1 MPSTPHKN
9 LSQTYNS
16 YNSFVEDRKLLY
28 SLNFPYST
36 EKEAEKSQYY
46 HCTHKIFCTAFG
58 VTGYSGCG
66 IGACSPVEIPWESLH
81 AEGNGHY
88 LTHTILE
95 GRESFSVPFN
105 TGRRRFSQTFIL
117 PKPCNTKR
125 EVTRSKNNR
134 SQYIR
139 SIDMADFNAKMP
151 IPALIV
157 QCSGYSG
164 YRKIAESSKVKR
176 DCCLGGLPLSDSVFG
191 DGQEGAPGG
200 SDSGA
205 ILNLVGPL
213 IASSSQ
219 RGQEEEAEG
228 APGGSDSGAI
238 LGLLGPLISSSSGVG
253 SGGEGGDAGSGSG
266 SILNLIGPLLGSSSG
281 SSGGVGGDGSSGGG
295 SDLSSILGISNSSG
309 GGSGGGT
316 GHSGGSDAG
325 IGGAVNLKFGIFTK
339 ILNSLS
345 GALAAASSPQHVPIH
360 ELKYP
365 DP

>member
-1 MPSTPHKN
+1 MSVRKKKGRIGTSGRK
-9 LSQTYNS
+9 TR
-16 YNSFVEDRKLLY
+16 EDRGDVITVIQRSGEVAGLNCAVECLSATPVGHSGGAGGSDSGSILNLVGPLLG
-28 SLNFPYST
+28 SSSGGSSGGEGMDSQQEVLTLGSILNLVGPLLGSSSGGGGVCNVRFARAEVMAMAGVREGPTLDPYST
-36 EKEAEKSQYY
+36 LASHRQR
-46 HCTHKIFCTAFG
+46 
-58 VTGYSGCG
+58 SG
-66 IGACSPVEIPWESLH
+66 
-81 AEGNGHY
+81 GN
-88 LTHTILE
+88 
-95 GRESFSVPFN
+95 
-105 TGRRRFSQTFIL
+105 
-117 PKPCNTKR
+117 
-125 EVTRSKNNR
+125 
-134 SQYIR
+134 
-139 SIDMADFNAKMP
+139 
-151 IPALIV
+151 V
-157 QCSGYSG
+157 Q
-164 YRKIAESSKVKR
+164 
-176 DCCLGGLPLSDSVFG
+176 G

-325 IGGAVNLKFGIFTK
+325 IGGAVNGVKVGFLQDKIQLLLRLKFGIFTK